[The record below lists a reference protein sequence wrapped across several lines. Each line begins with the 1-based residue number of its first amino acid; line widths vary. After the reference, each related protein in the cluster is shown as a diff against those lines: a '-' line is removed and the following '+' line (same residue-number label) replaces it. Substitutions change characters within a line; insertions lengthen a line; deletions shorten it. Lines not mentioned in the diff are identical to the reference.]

1 MADQDAPVIIRRRG
15 KGARPG
21 AALSS
26 RSSAADLTGNGDEDA
41 GSPVVVRPKT
51 VASKLG
57 AQARKPARLSFGVD
71 EVRSTTAI
79 LPLTL
84 HSPERLLT
92 MHRSAR

>member
-1 MADQDAPVIIRRRG
+1 MADEEVPVVIKRR

-26 RSSAADLTGNGDEDA
+26 RSSAADLAANGDEDA

-51 VASKLG
+51 AASKLG
-57 AQARKPARLSFGVD
+57 AQAKKPTRLSFGVD
-71 EVRSTTAI
+71 EVRSTTAV

-84 HSPERLLT
+84 HSPERLTT

>member
-26 RSSAADLTGNGDEDA
+26 RSSAADLTGNGHEDA

-51 VASKLG
+51 VASKL
-57 AQARKPARLSFGVD
+57 AKKPTRLSFGVD

-84 HSPERLLT
+84 HSPERLPT
-92 MHRSAR
+92 MYRSAR